1 MNATKLADLTVED
14 RTQYISDM
22 CVLAQH
28 IKDLTIKL
36 QIKKGAVKQYMEEEG
51 VDKIPTECGTII
63 YMAYDKDLL
72 NKDKTLHTIEEINT
86 KTKNALNMEDF
97 TRTVGVVFP
106 LIKINDIQRD
116 EIYHRMQIKGMEV

>member
-1 MNATKLADLTVED
+1 MSETKLADLSVKD
-14 RTQYISDM
+14 RTEYISDM

-28 IKDLTIKL
+28 IKDLTLKL

-51 VDKIPTECGTII
+51 VDRIPTECGTVL

-72 NKDKTLHTIEEINT
+72 NKDKTLHTIEEINA
-86 KTKNALNMEDF
+86 KNKNALNMEDF

-106 LIKINDIQRD
+106 LIKINDIQRE
-116 EIYHRMQIKGMEV
+116 EIYYRMNNKGMEV

>member
-1 MNATKLADLTVED
+1 MNATKLADLSIKD
-14 RTQYISDM
+14 RTEYISDM

-28 IKDLTIKL
+28 IKDLTLKL
-36 QIKKGAVKQYMEEEG
+36 HIKKSAVKQYMEEEG
-51 VDKIPTECGTII
+51 VDKIPTECGTVL

-72 NKDKTLHTIEEINT
+72 NKDKTLHTIEEINA
-86 KTKNALNMEDF
+86 KNKNALNMEDF

-116 EIYHRMQIKGMEV
+116 EIYYRMQTKGMEV

>member
-1 MNATKLADLTVED
+1 MNTTKLVDLTVDE
-14 RTQYISDM
+14 RTNYISDV

-36 QIKKGAVKQYMEEEG
+36 QIKKEAIRQYMEEEG
-51 VDKIPTECGTII
+51 VDKIPTECGTVI
-63 YMAYDKDLL
+63 YMSYDKDLL
-72 NKDKTLHTIEEINT
+72 NKDKTLQTIDEVNARN
-86 KTKNALNMEDF
+86 KNALNMEDF

-116 EIYHRMQIKGMEV
+116 EIYYRMQTKGMEV

>member
-1 MNATKLADLTVED
+1 MSETKLADLSVKD
-14 RTQYISDM
+14 RTEYISDM

-28 IKDLTIKL
+28 IKDLTLKL

-51 VDKIPTECGTII
+51 VDRIPTECGTVL

-72 NKDKTLHTIEEINT
+72 NKDKTLHTIEEINA
-86 KTKNALNMEDF
+86 KNKNALNMQDF

-106 LIKINDIQRD
+106 LIKINDIQRE
-116 EIYHRMQIKGMEV
+116 EIYYRMNNKGMEV

>member
-1 MNATKLADLTVED
+1 MSETKLADLTVKD
-14 RTQYISDM
+14 RTEYISDM
-22 CVLAQH
+22 CVLAQQ

-51 VDKIPTECGTII
+51 VDRIPTECGTVL

-72 NKDKTLHTIEEINT
+72 NKDKTLHTIEEINA
-86 KTKNALNMEDF
+86 KNKNALNMEDF

-106 LIKINDIQRD
+106 LIKINDIQRE
-116 EIYHRMQIKGMEV
+116 EIYYRMNNKGMEV

>member
-1 MNATKLADLTVED
+1 MSETKLADLSVKD
-14 RTQYISDM
+14 RTEYISDM

-28 IKDLTIKL
+28 IKDLTLKL

-51 VDKIPTECGTII
+51 VDRIPTECGTVL

-72 NKDKTLHTIEEINT
+72 NKDKTLHTIEEINV
-86 KTKNALNMEDF
+86 KNKNALNMEDF

-106 LIKINDIQRD
+106 LIKINDIQRE
-116 EIYHRMQIKGMEV
+116 EIYYRMNNKGMEV

>member
-1 MNATKLADLTVED
+1 MSESKLADLSVGD
-14 RTQYISDM
+14 RTEYISDM

-28 IKDLTIKL
+28 IKDLTLKL

-51 VDKIPTECGTII
+51 VDRIPTECGTVL

-72 NKDKTLHTIEEINT
+72 NKDKTLHTIEEINA
-86 KTKNALNMEDF
+86 KNKNALNMEDF

-106 LIKINDIQRD
+106 LIKINDIQRE
-116 EIYHRMQIKGMEV
+116 EIYYRMNNKGMEV

>member
-1 MNATKLADLTVED
+1 MSETKLADLSVKD
-14 RTQYISDM
+14 RTEYISDM

-51 VDKIPTECGTII
+51 VDRIPTECGTVL

-72 NKDKTLHTIEEINT
+72 NKDKTLHTIEEINA
-86 KTKNALNMEDF
+86 KNKNALNMEDF

-106 LIKINDIQRD
+106 LIKINDMQRE
-116 EIYHRMQIKGMEV
+116 EIYYRMNNKGMEV

>member
-1 MNATKLADLTVED
+1 MNTTKLVDLTVDE
-14 RTQYISDM
+14 RTNYISDV

-36 QIKKGAVKQYMEEEG
+36 QIKKEAIRQYMEEEG
-51 VDKIPTECGTII
+51 VDKIPTECGTVI

-72 NKDKTLHTIEEINT
+72 NKDKTLQTIDEVNARN
-86 KTKNALNMEDF
+86 KNALNMEDF

-106 LIKINDIQRD
+106 LIKINNIQRD
-116 EIYHRMQIKGMEV
+116 EIYYRMQTKGMEV

>member
-1 MNATKLADLTVED
+1 MNASKLADLSVED
-14 RTQYISDM
+14 RTEYISDM

-28 IKDLTIKL
+28 IKDLTLKL

-51 VDKIPTECGTII
+51 VDRIPTECGTVL

-72 NKDKTLHTIEEINT
+72 NKDKTLQTIEEINA
-86 KTKNALNMEDF
+86 KNKNALNMEDF

-106 LIKINDIQRD
+106 LIKINDIQR
-116 EIYHRMQIKGMEV
+116 EKIYYRMNTKGMEV

>member
-1 MNATKLADLTVED
+1 MSETKLADLSVED
-14 RTQYISDM
+14 RTEYISDM

-28 IKDLTIKL
+28 IIDLTLQL

-51 VDKIPTECGTII
+51 VDRIPTECGTVL

-72 NKDKTLHTIEEINT
+72 NKDKTLHTIEEINA
-86 KTKNALNMEDF
+86 KNKNALNMEDF

-106 LIKINDIQRD
+106 LIKINDIQR
-116 EIYHRMQIKGMEV
+116 EKIYYRMNNKGMEV

>member
-1 MNATKLADLTVED
+1 MSETKLADLSVKD
-14 RTQYISDM
+14 RTEYISDM

-36 QIKKGAVKQYMEEEG
+36 QIKKGAVKQYMEEKG
-51 VDKIPTECGTII
+51 VDRIPTECGTVL

-72 NKDKTLHTIEEINT
+72 NKDKTLHTIEEINA
-86 KTKNALNMEDF
+86 KNKNALNMEDF

-106 LIKINDIQRD
+106 LIKINDIQRE
-116 EIYHRMQIKGMEV
+116 EIYYRINNKGMEV

>member
-1 MNATKLADLTVED
+1 MSETKLADLSVKD
-14 RTQYISDM
+14 RTEYISDM

-51 VDKIPTECGTII
+51 VDRIPTECGTVL

-72 NKDKTLHTIEEINT
+72 NKDKTLHTIEEINA
-86 KTKNALNMEDF
+86 KNKNALNMEDF

-106 LIKINDIQRD
+106 LIKINDIQRE
-116 EIYHRMQIKGMEV
+116 EIYYRMNNKGMEV

>member
-1 MNATKLADLTVED
+1 MSETKLADLSVKD
-14 RTQYISDM
+14 RTEYISDM

-36 QIKKGAVKQYMEEEG
+36 QIKIGAVKQYMEEEG
-51 VDKIPTECGTII
+51 VDRIPTECGTVL

-72 NKDKTLHTIEEINT
+72 NKDKTLHTIEEINA
-86 KTKNALNMEDF
+86 KNKNALNMEDF

-106 LIKINDIQRD
+106 LIKINDIQR
-116 EIYHRMQIKGMEV
+116 EKIYYRMNNKGMEV

>member
-1 MNATKLADLTVED
+1 MSETKLADLSVED
-14 RTQYISDM
+14 RTEYISDM

-28 IKDLTIKL
+28 IKDLTLKL

-51 VDKIPTECGTII
+51 VDKIPTECGTVL

-72 NKDKTLHTIEEINT
+72 NKDKTLHTIEEINA
-86 KTKNALNMEDF
+86 KNKNALNMEDF

-106 LIKINDIQRD
+106 LIKINDIQRE
-116 EIYHRMQIKGMEV
+116 EIYYRMNNKGMEV

>member
-1 MNATKLADLTVED
+1 MSETKLADLSVED
-14 RTQYISDM
+14 RIEYISDM

-28 IKDLTIKL
+28 IKDLTLKL

-51 VDKIPTECGTII
+51 VDRIPTECGTVL

-72 NKDKTLHTIEEINT
+72 NKDKTLHTIEEINA
-86 KTKNALNMEDF
+86 KNKNALNMEDF

-106 LIKINDIQRD
+106 LIKINDIQRE
-116 EIYHRMQIKGMEV
+116 EIYYRMNNKGMEV

>member
-1 MNATKLADLTVED
+1 MSETKLADLSVED
-14 RTQYISDM
+14 RTEYISDM

-28 IKDLTIKL
+28 IKDLTLKL

-51 VDKIPTECGTII
+51 VDRIPTECGTVL

-72 NKDKTLHTIEEINT
+72 NKDKTLHTIEEINA
-86 KTKNALNMEDF
+86 KNKNALNMENF

-116 EIYHRMQIKGMEV
+116 EIYYRMNNKGMEV

>member
-1 MNATKLADLTVED
+1 MSETKLADLSVED
-14 RTQYISDM
+14 RTEYISDM

-28 IKDLTIKL
+28 IKDLTLQL

-51 VDKIPTECGTII
+51 VDRIPTECGTVL

-72 NKDKTLHTIEEINT
+72 NKDKTLHTIEEINA
-86 KTKNALNMEDF
+86 KNKNALNMEDF

-106 LIKINDIQRD
+106 LIKINDIQRE
-116 EIYHRMQIKGMEV
+116 EIYYRMNNKGMEV